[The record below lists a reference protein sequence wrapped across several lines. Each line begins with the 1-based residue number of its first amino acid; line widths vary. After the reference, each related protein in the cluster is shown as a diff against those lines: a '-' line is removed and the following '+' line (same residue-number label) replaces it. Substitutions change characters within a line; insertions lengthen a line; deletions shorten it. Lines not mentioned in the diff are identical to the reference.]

1 MGAEGMWLRPAWMAA
16 AGASA
21 LTLVAVTGLVGCA
34 DSGSPSAAGAS
45 ASRGSATSSS
55 ATQPPVTSPS
65 TAATMVVTVTPTVTV
80 QPTLTDPPVS
90 PVAPL
95 PPASAPVPGAPGSVG
110 AAAPGAAAPTPQQV
124 LAAAQ
129 AAGVPL
135 IVEDGWD
142 AEWDLPSRQADW
154 HPVGVMLH
162 HTGSSAPG
170 SAPSLQFLLD
180 YQSTMVLTDYDGLA
194 GGGRGAN
201 FLVGRDGTVYLL
213 RATRGPH
220 AGIGGPMNLAGDEIA
235 SDNANGRLFGIE
247 IESAGSSGTV
257 TSGGDFTDGFGE
269 AQVQSTAKLS
279 ARSEEHT
286 SELQSQR

>member
-1 MGAEGMWLRPAWMAA
+1 
-16 AGASA
+16 
-21 LTLVAVTGLVGCA
+21 
-34 DSGSPSAAGAS
+34 
-45 ASRGSATSSS
+45 
-55 ATQPPVTSPS
+55 
-65 TAATMVVTVTPTVTV
+65 MVVTVTPTVTV

-201 FLVGRDGTVYLL
+201 FLVGRDGMVYLL

-279 ARSEEHT
+279 AALLGLVGRGPDHLTDHKAWAGAKQGKVDLVGDSV
-286 SELQSQR
+286 ELFRTQTAAAMGR